1 MNRTP
6 HERPQYY
13 NRPVKNKLEPTNKGR
28 LLTAPRDPFKL
39 PDDHLAELALSPV
52 VSSAATALDF
62 SESLVPDLSLD
73 ACVKVLKHNAT
84 AVNGGDLSG
93 PEATLT
99 AQAAALDA
107 IFNNLARRAA
117 QAEYMSQLEPYLRLA
132 LKAQAQCARTLEV
145 LAAIKNPPVVFAKQ
159 ANIAQ
164 QQQVN
169 NGIPTGQASR
179 GREVE
184 RPPSK
189 LLEALSSERLESGTA
204 ATASGA
210 DSQLATV
217 GTVHRP
223 QD

>member
-1 MNRTP
+1 MNRTT

-13 NRPVKNKLEPTNKGR
+13 SRPVKNKLEPTNKGR

-73 ACVKVLKHNAT
+73 ACVKVLRHNVA
-84 AVNGGDLSG
+84 AINGGDLSG

-169 NGIPTGQASR
+169 NNPAPRARDVEKAPTQ
-179 GREVE
+179 
-184 RPPSK
+184 
-189 LLEALSSERLESGTA
+189 LLEALPGERLESGTA
-204 ATASGA
+204 ATPSGI
-210 DSQLATV
+210 DSHLETV
-217 GTVHRP
+217 GAIHRP
-223 QD
+223 EVGSR